1 MKKYLVGGA
10 VRDQMMGLEP
20 KDHDY
25 VIVGATQAD
34 VQRLLDD
41 GYSQVGADF
50 PVFLHPETG
59 EEYALARVER
69 KTGVGYHGFTVQADE
84 HVTIEED
91 LARRDLTIN
100 SMAIE
105 LDGALVDPYGGMADL
120 HNRVLRHTSAAFS
133 EDPLR
138 VLRLARFAAR
148 FKHFKIAPETVE
160 LCRSLCENGEL
171 NHLSIERVWV
181 EMEKGFGETSPA
193 RFLSVMRELG
203 AVQHCLVLRDVFG
216 DDTDAQRAIAERLTV
231 VSDESRRL
239 AISIATLARAESLLP
254 GANNRVSDCF
264 RHTKSLQELP
274 KTATALVGFL
284 KRARAYQA
292 GPTFDDAVTSAL
304 VLEAAGFKPNFN
316 SRKLSTAKGV
326 AMSVTAADF
335 PTVTGKALGD
345 AIEQGRIAALAKSL
359 NIPI

>member
-10 VRDQMMGLEP
+10 VRDQMMGVAP
-20 KDHDY
+20 KDYDY
-25 VIVGATQAD
+25 VIVGATQTD
-34 VQRLLDD
+34 VEHLLHE

-69 KTGVGYHGFTVQADE
+69 KTGVGYHGFTVDADE

-100 SMAIE
+100 SMAVE
-105 LDGALVDPYGGMADL
+105 LDGGLVDPYGGMSDL
-120 HNRVLRHTSAAFS
+120 RNRVLRHTSPAFS

-148 FKHFKIAPETVE
+148 FQNFKIAPETAE
-160 LCRSLCENGEL
+160 LCRSLCANGEL

-181 EMEKGFGETSPA
+181 EMEKGFGESSPA

-203 AVQHCLVLRDVFG
+203 AVEHCRILLDVFG
-216 DDTDAQRAIAERLTV
+216 EDTDEQRAIAERLTIV
-231 VSDESRRL
+231 TDPQRRL
-239 AISIATLARAESLLP
+239 AIAIGTLAHSESSLR
-254 GANNRVSDCF
+254 GANNRVCDCF
-264 RHTKSLQELP
+264 INTTHMRGLP

-292 GPTFDDAVTSAL
+292 GPTFDDAMTCAM
-304 VLEAAGFKPNFN
+304 VLESAGFKPSFN

-326 AMSVTAADF
+326 ALSVTAANF
-335 PTVTGKALGD
+335 PTVTGKALGE
-345 AIEQGRIAALAKSL
+345 AIEQGRIEALAKAL